1 MRATSV
7 TTGEVRLSYPNLF
20 TPKATQ
26 LTPDPRFSCDLLI
39 PKTDAKTLA
48 DIQAAM
54 KAAIEEG
61 KDKTWG
67 GQIPKSYKTPIKDGD
82 ESDDPNYKGHWIL
95 HPWSKAEYPP
105 KVMDGQLNPIIDQSE
120 IYGGVYARVNIN
132 FYIYNSNGVKGVGC
146 GFDAGVV
153 KTRDGEPFGG
163 GRTSAEDAFG
173 APAQTAGQAINP
185 LTGMPY

>member
-1 MRATSV
+1 M
-7 TTGEVRLSYPNLF
+7 LSYPNLF
-20 TPKATQ
+20 TARATQ

-39 PKTDAKTLA
+39 PKTDTKTMA

-54 KAAIEEG
+54 QAAINEG
-61 KDKTWG
+61 LDRTWG
-67 GQIPKSYKTPIKDGD
+67 GQMPRTYKTPIKDGD
-82 ESDDPNYKGHWIL
+82 ESDDPAYKGCWVL
-95 HPWSKAEYPP
+95 HPWSKQEYPP
-105 KVMDGQLNPIIDQSE
+105 KVMDQQLNPIIDQSE

-132 FYIYNSNGVKGVGC
+132 FYIYNSNGVKGIGC

-153 KTRDGEPFGG
+153 KTRDGEPLGG

-173 APAQTAGQAINP
+173 APVQQSAPAQAINP